1 MRIGI
6 TCYPTYGGSGV
17 LASELGKFL
26 ALGGHEV
33 HFITSSIP
41 YRLQRDYQERIVFH
55 TVELEP
61 YPLFEHPPY
70 DLALAAKMKDVFVS
84 ERLDVLHVH
93 YAIPHAICAHLASEM
108 LAPAGIPFV
117 TTLHGTDITLV
128 GRDRGLFDITR
139 FSIERSTIVTAVSDW
154 LKAETESTF
163 APTNPIRRVHNFVD
177 SELFRRASTY
187 PCRRDSLSQSGQVIF
202 THISNFR
209 PVKRVQDVV
218 QVFARAREEVD
229 AVLVLVGEGPTLA
242 DARALAEKLGIQKHV
257 RYLGKQIDVAAI
269 LACSDVLLFPS
280 DHESFGLAPLE
291 AMACEVP
298 VIASRSGGLPE
309 VVEHGVCGFLAPVG
323 DVEGMAAHAVT
334 LGKDASLRRQM
345 GAKGRERALSHFSPS
360 AIIPAYE
367 ALYREAIAKK

>member
-26 ALGGHEV
+26 ALRGHEV

-41 YRLQRDYQERIVFH
+41 YRLQGEYQERIVFH
-55 TVELEP
+55 TVDLEP
-61 YPLFEHPPY
+61 YPLFDHPPY
-70 DLALAAKMKDVFVS
+70 DLALAAKMKEVFVS

-128 GRDRGLFDITR
+128 GRDRSLFDITR
-139 FSIERSTIVTAVSDW
+139 FSIERSTAVTAVSDW
-154 LKAETESTF
+154 LKRETELTF
-163 APTNPIRRVHNFVD
+163 APNREVKRVHNFVD
-177 SELFRRASTY
+177 LKLFQRGTS
-187 PCRRDSLSQSGQVIF
+187 PCRRDSLLRPGQVMF

-218 QVFARAREEVD
+218 KVFAKVRESVD
-229 AVLVLVGEGPTLA
+229 AVLVLVGEGPTLSEA
-242 DARALAEKLGIQKHV
+242 KALAETLQVHKHV

-291 AMACEVP
+291 AMACQVP

-309 VVEHGVCGFLAPVG
+309 VVEHGVCGFLEPVG
-323 DVEGMAAHAVT
+323 DTEAMAAHAIT
-334 LGKDASLRRQM
+334 LGRDAELRREM
-345 GAKGRERALSHFSPS
+345 GRKGRERATAHFSPE
-360 AIIPAYE
+360 AIIPQYE
-367 ALYREAIAKK
+367 ALYREAMQSR

>member
-26 ALGGHEV
+26 ALRGHEV

-41 YRLQRDYQERIVFH
+41 YRLQGEYQERIVFH
-55 TVELEP
+55 TVDLEP
-61 YPLFEHPPY
+61 YPLFDHPPY
-70 DLALAAKMKDVFVS
+70 DLALAAKMKEVFVS

-93 YAIPHAICAHLASEM
+93 YAIPHAICAYLASEM

-128 GRDRGLFDITR
+128 GRDRSLFDITR
-139 FSIERSTIVTAVSDW
+139 FSIERSTAVTAVSDW
-154 LKAETESTF
+154 LKSETERIFT
-163 APTNPIRRVHNFVD
+163 PNREVKRVHNFVD
-177 SELFRRASTY
+177 LKLFQRGTS
-187 PCRRDSLSQSGQVIF
+187 PCRRDSLLRPGQVMF

-218 QVFARAREEVD
+218 KVFARVREEVD
-229 AVLVLVGEGPTLA
+229 AVLVLVGEGPTLGEA
-242 DARALAEKLGIQKHV
+242 KALAEELKVQKHV

-291 AMACEVP
+291 AMACQVP

-309 VVEHGVCGFLAPVG
+309 VVEHGVCGFLEPVG
-323 DVEGMAAHAVT
+323 DVEAMATHAVT
-334 LGKDASLRRQM
+334 LGRDASLRQEM
-345 GAKGRERALSHFSPS
+345 GRRGRDRAVALFSPD
-360 AIIPAYE
+360 AIIPQYE
-367 ALYREAIAKK
+367 ALYREAMQGR